1 VDDRVNFALV
11 GAFVLVLATA
21 LIAAVLW
28 LAVGLGGKRKF
39 DPYESII
46 AESVAGLDIEAP
58 VKYLGVDVGKV
69 SKIAIDPRN
78 PNQVRLR
85 LLIERGT
92 PIKRDTS
99 AVLKSQGLTGIAYI
113 ELSGGSPN
121 SPPLV
126 SDDSGPP
133 PVIPSRPSL
142 GFRAESLLGSVLAN
156 LDQLAGNLNAAL
168 DTDNRASLKATLADT
183 STLVH
188 GLAAQQQA
196 LHAALTGIARAADEG
211 AKAAAVGARGAE
223 RLGPAI
229 ERITA
234 AAQALDKMAD
244 ATRAAAT
251 GTGKAADETGA
262 AMRQFDAETL
272 PELRR
277 LLAELSRST
286 ESIGRVA
293 DRLDRDPALLVR
305 GAAVPGPGPGE
316 RVTP

>member
-1 VDDRVNFALV
+1 MDDRVNFALV
-11 GAFVLVLATA
+11 GAFVLGLGTA

-28 LAVGLGGKRKF
+28 LATGVGGQRKF
-39 DPYESII
+39 DAYESII
-46 AESVAGLDIEAP
+46 GESVAGLDIDAP

-69 SKIAIDPRN
+69 SRIAIDPGN

-99 AVLKSQGLTGIAYI
+99 AVLKTQGLTGIAYV
-113 ELSGGSPN
+113 ELSGGSPG

-126 SDDSGPP
+126 SSENGPP

-156 LDQLAGNLNAAL
+156 LDRLAGNLNATL
-168 DTDNRASLKATLADT
+168 DPDNRAALKATLADT
-183 STLVH
+183 RTLVH

-196 LHAALTGIARAADEG
+196 LHAALAGVARAADEG
-211 AKAAAVGARGAE
+211 AKAAAQGARGAE
-223 RLGPAI
+223 QLGPAI
-229 ERITA
+229 ERISA
-234 AAQALDKMAD
+234 AAQALEKMAD
-244 ATRAAAT
+244 STRAAGTGATRAADE
-251 GTGKAADETGA
+251 AAA
-262 AMRQFDAETL
+262 ALRQLDTETL

-286 ESIGRVA
+286 VSIGRVA
-293 DRLDRDPALLVR
+293 DRIDRDPAALVR
-305 GAAVPGPGPGE
+305 GAARPAPGPGE
-316 RVTP
+316 RVAP